1 MHLLA
6 LNPLFLVDVTISPVF
21 REKIFF
27 SILEAAFRMQPEL
40 THAILRPWVT
50 QPARRTRPGK
60 SHLEL
65 PAGRECCKILR
76 YPLLASFPSR
86 NRFIVNLTTMINIK
100 MEFFVRFSFFVFRIS
115 NFRFSLFGCFLN
127 RRWCSPKGS

>member
-40 THAILRPWVT
+40 THAIL
-50 QPARRTRPGK
+50 TRK
-60 SHLEL
+60 SAQHHFDDM
-65 PAGRECCKILR
+65 KIHRKDTLVI
-76 YPLLASFPSR
+76 PIR
-86 NRFIVNLTTMINIK
+86 NRSL
-100 MEFFVRFSFFVFRIS
+100 IS
-115 NFRFSLFGCFLN
+115 L
-127 RRWCSPKGS
+127 KD